1 MSEHI
6 TFDEFQSFIYAEK
19 LTPDIISL
27 GRKINAH
34 VLKCDDCA
42 AVYNS
47 LLDVREELETAAR
60 EETIQLNQA
69 QTVLDKKQ
77 QRELIE
83 EQMSGEASSSKGR
96 NEENS
101 LGNGMY
107 MEGINQ

>member
-42 AVYNS
+42 SVYNS
-47 LLDVREELETAAR
+47 LLDVREELETATR
-60 EETIQLNQA
+60 EETIYHN
-69 QTVLDKKQ
+69 QTVLDMKQ
-77 QRELIE
+77 QRDLIE
-83 EQMSGEASSSKGR
+83 EQMSGGASSSKDR
-96 NEENS
+96 SEENG
-101 LGNGMY
+101 LENGMNID
-107 MEGINQ
+107 GINQ